1 LFFYIVWLHRKKV
14 KKKTKKLRLNPLTK
28 QKSYCNIALRLNRI
42 HKYNE
47 IGDDEMAIEKVTL
60 PVARKIAGLTQKGL
74 ASAVEVSESTVI
86 NWEKGRSEPTVGQAQ
101 KISEVT
107 GIPLDS
113 IIFLPSNTV
122 KP

>member
-1 LFFYIVWLHRKKV
+1 
-14 KKKTKKLRLNPLTK
+14 
-28 QKSYCNIALRLNRI
+28 
-42 HKYNE
+42 
-47 IGDDEMAIEKVTL
+47 MAIEKVTL
-60 PVARKIAGLTQKGL
+60 PVARKIANLTQKELG
-74 ASAVEVSESTVI
+74 SAVGVSESTVI
-86 NWEKGRSEPTVGQAQ
+86 NWEKGRSEPTVIQAQ